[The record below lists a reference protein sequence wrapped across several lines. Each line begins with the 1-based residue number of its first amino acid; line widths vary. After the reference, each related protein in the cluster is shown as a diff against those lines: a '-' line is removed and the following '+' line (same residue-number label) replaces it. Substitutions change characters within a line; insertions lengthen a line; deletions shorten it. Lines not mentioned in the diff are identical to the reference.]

1 MNKYC
6 IFLTKGYY
14 EYYTGKKF
22 YDKKLGVYYPLTTQ
36 DIDDKEVKWYK
47 NRQTA
52 IEVGY
57 RLIESCLEI
66 KGFKINSITQYG
78 CLDISQ
84 EFTE

>member
-14 EYYTGKKF
+14 EYYAGKKF

-52 IEVGY
+52 IEMGY

>member
-14 EYYTGKKF
+14 EYYAGKTF
-22 YDKKLGVYYPLTTQ
+22 YDKKLGVYYPLTTR
-36 DIDDKEVKWYK
+36 DIDDEEVKWYK

-52 IEVGY
+52 IREGY

-66 KGFKINSITQYG
+66 KGFAINSITKYG
-78 CLDISQ
+78 CLDTSQ

>member
-1 MNKYC
+1 MNT
-6 IFLTKGYY
+6 IQ
-14 EYYTGKKF
+14 GKSF
-22 YDKKLGVYYPLTTQ
+22 MIKKLGVYYPLTTQ

>member
-1 MNKYC
+1 M
-6 IFLTKGYY
+6 
-14 EYYTGKKF
+14 
-22 YDKKLGVYYPLTTQ
+22 YYPLTTR

-52 IEVGY
+52 IREGY
-57 RLIESCLEI
+57 RLIENCLDI
-66 KGFKINSITQYG
+66 KGFKLNSITQYG

>member
-14 EYYTGKKF
+14 EYYAGKMF
-22 YDKKLGVYYPLTTQ
+22 YDKKLGIYYPLTTQ

-52 IEVGY
+52 
-57 RLIESCLEI
+57 
-66 KGFKINSITQYG
+66 NSINEYG
-78 CLDISQ
+78 FLDTS
-84 EFTE
+84 